1 VIAPESTLTQ
11 QLNEAVWSQIKA
23 KQLAKLDLF
32 SHSAIPYWYFLESS
46 KDGENQMPA
55 AQVASLA
62 RDAEHDEHHKNNQQH
77 QAIAPIVMRA
87 DVATEE
93 ALSHNFTPQQS
104 AEMLARQQV
113 ALMSGKS
120 IHDIVSTEW
129 ITKFA
134 KEYGFIF
141 KRIPVIKV
149 QMNDA
154 DQTRYYIE
162 PATGILSAK
171 VRNIDGFEGFIFAY
185 LHKWS
190 FESINKDLRD
200 ILVSVFALSNIVV
213 ALLGFY
219 LFTRRYV

>member
-1 VIAPESTLTQ
+1 
-11 QLNEAVWSQIKA
+11 
-23 KQLAKLDLF
+23 
-32 SHSAIPYWYFLESS
+32 
-46 KDGENQMPA
+46 
-55 AQVASLA
+55 
-62 RDAEHDEHHKNNQQH
+62 
-77 QAIAPIVMRA
+77 MRA
-87 DVATEE
+87 DDNSQGT
-93 ALSHNFTPQQS
+93 LSQNLTLQQS
-104 AEMLARQQV
+104 AEMLAKQQV
-113 ALMSGKS
+113 ALISGRP

-149 QMNDA
+149 QMSDA

-162 PATGILSAK
+162 PATGVLSAK

-190 FESINKDLRD
+190 FESVNKDLRD
-200 ILVSVFALSNIVV
+200 ILVSLFAFSNIVV

>member
-1 VIAPESTLTQ
+1 
-11 QLNEAVWSQIKA
+11 
-23 KQLAKLDLF
+23 
-32 SHSAIPYWYFLESS
+32 
-46 KDGENQMPA
+46 M
-55 AQVASLA
+55 
-62 RDAEHDEHHKNNQQH
+62 
-77 QAIAPIVMRA
+77 
-87 DVATEE
+87 
-93 ALSHNFTPQQS
+93 
-104 AEMLARQQV
+104 
-113 ALMSGKS
+113 
-120 IHDIVSTEW
+120 STEW

-149 QMNDA
+149 QMSDA

-190 FESINKDLRD
+190 FESVNKDLRD
-200 ILVSVFALSNIVV
+200 ILVSLFAFSNIVV